1 MCLLTDSGNSMA
13 PSAQLGQLNS
23 SSPRAL
29 VLPPMKTPQVG
40 HIHRAR
46 PAPSLSSSWSH
57 LSVSAIISFRAPAL
71 GWAGVSCLRGDAVQ
85 AWHCSS
91 WWMRPTHRAQTH
103 LCPLAAI
110 GDACPGVLGKKMQAW
125 FLRPG
130 LNWVS
135 VAARPP
141 FPPPP
146 AAARRWVR
154 GPGLHPTRCPPT
166 ITANWLRPA
175 APVNPK
181 TSP

>member
-1 MCLLTDSGNSMA
+1 MA

-29 VLPPMKTPQVG
+29 VLPPMKTSQVG

-91 WWMRPTHRAQTH
+91 WWMRPTYRAQTH

-110 GDACPGVLGKKMQAW
+110 GDACPGVLGEKDAGLVSPAW
-125 FLRPG
+125 IELG
-130 LNWVS
+130 
-135 VAARPP
+135 
-141 FPPPP
+141 
-146 AAARRWVR
+146 VR
-154 GPGLHPTRCPPT
+154 GGEAAVSASTGSSPPLGKGPGPSPHPLPSHHHR
-166 ITANWLRPA
+166 
-175 APVNPK
+175 
-181 TSP
+181 